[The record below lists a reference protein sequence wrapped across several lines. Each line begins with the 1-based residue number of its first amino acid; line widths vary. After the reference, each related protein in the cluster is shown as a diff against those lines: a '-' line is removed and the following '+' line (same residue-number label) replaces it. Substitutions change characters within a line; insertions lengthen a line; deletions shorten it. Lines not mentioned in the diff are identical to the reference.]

1 MKKVTISIDGMT
13 CSACS
18 NTIDK
23 YLNKQDGILDANV
36 NLVLA
41 QANISYDEKK
51 ISLDDI
57 DRFIEESGYK
67 SLGIYDIKK
76 ELNKNKLKKNKLIIY
91 GVLLAILLVLMILD
105 MFKLIN
111 IKVYSIIS
119 FIIAILFIIYAI
131 DIINNGIKKI
141 IHRSPNMDSLVT
153 IGILTSFIY
162 STINMLLLFV
172 NNNHSYLY
180 FDSVATIIFI
190 VKLGRF
196 IEENK
201 KSKTKE
207 AIEDL
212 VKITPEK
219 CLLKGQYKEKE
230 ITIDEVKIDD
240 VLICKPGMKIA
251 VDGIILD
258 GTTHIDESFIT
269 GESTPSKKTKQDKVI
284 AGSINLDGTIEYQA
298 KKIGRES
305 TISEI
310 VRMVM
315 DASNTKSSYNKL
327 ADTISGYFVPS
338 IIIIAIITFIIHL
351 ILGNTFNN
359 SIIYFVNVL
368 LISCPCA
375 LGLATPL
382 ALVMSL
388 GNSAKNGLLIK
399 NGHVLELA
407 SLIDTVIF
415 DKTGTLT
422 KGKLSIS
429 KCISYSDYKEKDLI
443 NIVANLES
451 KSNHPIA
458 MAFKDRKTSE
468 IKILSYKEFPGIG
481 FKGGIG
487 KSSFYVGNDKIFKE
501 FKLEKGDKQKKDEEL
516 LASNGNSIVYI
527 FENKQLIGLIGVKD
541 IIREDSIEV
550 VKELKNRNI
559 KILML
564 TGDNKITAK
573 RIGEELGIKDI
584 EAEVLPKDKINIVN
598 KYLSKD
604 CKVLMV
610 GDGINDAPA
619 LSKATIGMSTYKST
633 DIATNSSDVILLHD
647 NLNKII
653 DLINYSN
660 KTIKIIKQNLFW
672 AFFYNIIMIPIAT
685 GLIPNIKITPTIAAI
700 AMMLS
705 SLTIV
710 LNTLRLRRK

>member
-41 QANISYDEKK
+41 QANISYDENK
-51 ISLDDI
+51 ITLNDI

-131 DIINNGIKKI
+131 DIIKNGIKKI
-141 IHRSPNMDSLVT
+141 IHRFPNMDSLVT

-516 LASNGNSIVYI
+516 LASYGNSIVYI